1 MQPPENH
8 SNYLNLTLH
17 PLIFGLATT

>member
-8 SNYLNLTLH
+8 SNYPNLTLH
-17 PLIFGLATT
+17 PLIFCLATT